1 MEHIKNYDDQPWD
14 FEGTIVD
21 TRFSE
26 QLMVYDYDGV
36 SRCFSPVKSTKKQV
50 MGVQVLL
57 EEAKDENSLKMSRTN
72 DDNCRLSRDRMTQQI
87 GQIPVINSHFEYIYI
102 YKLYV
107 WLYMLLQGENI

>member
-1 MEHIKNYDDQPWD
+1 
-14 FEGTIVD
+14 
-21 TRFSE
+21 
-26 QLMVYDYDGV
+26 
-36 SRCFSPVKSTKKQV
+36 

-102 YKLYV
+102 YIYKLYV